1 MSSLTVAQPREGV
14 DFAFQL
20 QLHTSYSSI
29 HRHLCIR
36 TAQTNP
42 ATAAGAESL
51 RLALELVWVLH
62 NFLSSNAKADALA
75 CLCSTGLHFSR
86 ACATPVINSGCFCL
100 ARRFSARSRIG
111 ARTRIAMERDNWI
124 KFVDRIGD
132 TYRWMG
138 EDVSAGEVRG
148 FLSELAGTALIVLD
162 PASHKGNGLNETAF
176 MARLLS
182 ELRAKGV
189 SKYAVPRLV
198 MVQEDLVDAG
208 VTFKQ
213 AKNVVKNID

>member
-1 MSSLTVAQPREGV
+1 MPLFYGTTLFTGLCYPRDQQRVFLPRAAVLGPVA
-14 DFAFQL
+14 DWS
-20 QLHTSYSSI
+20 TY
-29 HRHLCIR
+29 
-36 TAQTNP
+36 TNCY
-42 ATAAGAESL
+42 GR
-51 RLALELVWVLH
+51 RLA
-62 NFLSSNAKADALA
+62 KYD
-75 CLCSTGLHFSR
+75 GQ
-86 ACATPVINSGCFCL
+86 
-100 ARRFSARSRIG
+100 
-111 ARTRIAMERDNWI
+111 
-124 KFVDRIGD
+124 
-132 TYRWMG
+132 
-138 EDVSAGEVRG
+138 
-148 FLSELAGTALIVLD
+148 AGTALIVLD